1 MATRYIGMKEMCT
14 LTGKSKPTLWRMYAK
29 RKEFPKPAKTPSG
42 IFLGWT
48 ESVYEEWVNKEKT
61 ADI

>member
-1 MATRYIGMKEMCT
+1 MKEMCK
-14 LTGKSKPTLWRMYAK
+14 LTGKSKPTLWRIYAK
-29 RKEFPKPAKTPSG
+29 RKEFPIPEKTPSG
-42 IFLGWT
+42 IFLAWP

>member
-29 RKEFPKPAKTPSG
+29 RKEFPKPEKTPSG
-42 IFLGWT
+42 IFLGT